1 MPDLSAMAPVTHE
14 WFSDILLKGKLSY
27 YGMSDFS
34 DVLSPNDVEA
44 LHQFLIS
51 VQSKRYQQ
59 QKK

>member
-1 MPDLSAMAPVTHE
+1 MAPVTHE

-34 DVLSPNDVEA
+34 DVLSADDVEA

-51 VQSKRYQQ
+51 VQSKRYRQQ